1 MSFTLT
7 QNQSTSIIGQLKNN
21 YGNIGHGIRIAMDDI
36 KLTWEMAGGIERED
50 SAAANPL
57 SRSLNRLF
65 EAGQPFKRFNQCFL
79 AESTTPDAQYDKLWW
94 FGIFILSQGNRIIFF
109 PGLTKTKIYIEA
121 YKGQR
126 LRHKREFDFDHISL
140 DENLNSWH
148 ITSQKSKD
156 HLTSFPTTDL
166 GNGRKLW
173 FGMSFSSFSSL
184 WPVSRKTTVIT
195 TCPKSDADRRL
206 KTFVEAKERA
216 MFQIMG
222 HNPDADKKFPKGFSH
237 ISVIV
242 GPPGFESYN
251 GNLHGFPAG
260 SPFLSEPLPSY
271 ISELPAMVYRLALSN
286 DIEMQITIFKLPGAL
301 RVPVHFT
308 TNQHV

>member
-65 EAGQPFKRFNQCFL
+65 EAG
-79 AESTTPDAQYDKLWW
+79 
-94 FGIFILSQGNRIIFF
+94 QGNRIIFF